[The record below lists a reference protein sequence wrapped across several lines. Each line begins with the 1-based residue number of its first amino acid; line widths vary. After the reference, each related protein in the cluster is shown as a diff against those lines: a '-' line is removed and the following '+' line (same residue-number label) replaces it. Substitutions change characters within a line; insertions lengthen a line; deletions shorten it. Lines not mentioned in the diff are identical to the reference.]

1 MRDEAVIAP
10 TSPTV
15 PDSARAPRGLTSA
28 EVAQRVARGEDNSYQ
43 PRVGRTY
50 WQIIR
55 ENIFNVFNLI
65 LFPLLGVIIAF
76 EEYAVAF
83 FAGFSVV
90 TNALL
95 GTVQEIIAK
104 RRLDRL
110 AALAEQEVKVYRDG
124 ALTAVPMR
132 RLVKDDVIP
141 LAPGDRLVV
150 DGRVLAADALEM
162 DESHLTGESD
172 SVLKNEGD
180 EVHSGSFCLAGSGV
194 MVTARVGRESTINQL
209 ATAAK
214 AYKNPLTPTQ
224 RRILAI
230 VQISILIMLICGP
243 MLWFANS
250 LTGVVLLEKVKNLVV
265 FVTSIV
271 PYGLVLIVIISLS
284 IGAISISRHRTLVRR
299 VNAVESMA
307 NVTVL
312 CFDKTGTLT
321 QNRLAVTEVR
331 SLNGE
336 SLAAIRGK
344 LRAYTDNLAHLNG
357 TAAAVARHVSD
368 VPAPAVTKV
377 REIPFTSARKWAALA
392 LADETLILGAPERV
406 LDLAQPGGQEN
417 SLEAAALARQGL
429 RVLAFARAE
438 ASPDADGHV
447 DVARAAPL
455 ALVILSDQVRPD
467 IQDTLAAFRD
477 QDVRLKVISGDNL
490 ETVKAIA
497 GLAGLDVSEAYTGD
511 ALQAMNEG
519 EFTAAAHSGTVFAR
533 IEPDTKRRLVAALRA
548 GGEHVAMVG
557 DGVNDVPALKEA
569 DLAVVMNDGAQI
581 TKEIGDIVLLDN
593 AMSTLPRA
601 FKEGTE
607 ITQTIFG
614 TVKIFLVKA
623 FYNILLFVFA
633 GFMAL
638 PFPITPIQINW
649 VTFGTVN
656 IVATL
661 VAFKL
666 LRPARMTQFRRD
678 VLEYVLAGALLA
690 SAALALLC
698 AVSYIASN
706 GSTIMMR
713 SVVALFIT
721 LFGVLVLWNVFGI
734 DLLRLRT
741 IRDNWQTFVIG
752 LVMMVVTL
760 LGFYVAP
767 DLLEFR
773 QPDTLTIF
781 LIASVYLL
789 VIVLYSV
796 GMRNR
801 RLLGALWTL
810 TEP

>member
-1 MRDEAVIAP
+1 MRDEAAIAQPPP
-10 TSPTV
+10 TSLA
-15 PDSARAPRGLTSA
+15 SPRGLTSA

-43 PRVGRTY
+43 PHVGRTY

-55 ENIFNVFNLI
+55 ENIFNIFNLI

-95 GTVQEIIAK
+95 GTVQEIVAK

-124 ALTAVPMR
+124 ALTTVPMR

-172 SVLKNEGD
+172 SVLKDKGA
-180 EVHSGSFCLAGSGV
+180 EVYSGSFCLAGSGV
-194 MVTARVGRESTINQL
+194 MTATRVGRGSTINQL

-243 MLWFANS
+243 MLWFANT
-250 LTGVVLLEKVKNLVV
+250 LTGVILLERVKNLVV

-321 QNRLAVTEVR
+321 QNKLAVTEVR
-331 SLNGE
+331 PLNDAPL
-336 SLAAIRGK
+336 SDVRAR
-344 LRAYTDNLAHLNG
+344 LRAYTDNLANLNG
-357 TAAAVARHVSD
+357 TAAAVARHVAD
-368 VPAPAVTKV
+368 MPAPRVTKV

-406 LDLAQPGGQEN
+406 LNPEQPRGQE
-417 SLEAAALARQGL
+417 SALEAAALAREGL
-429 RVLAFARAE
+429 RVLAFAHTA
-438 ASPDADGHV
+438 AAPDADGHV
-447 DVARAAPL
+447 DIARAVPL
-455 ALVILSDQVRPD
+455 ALVVLSDQVRPD
-467 IQDTLAAFRD
+467 IQDTLAAFRE
-477 QDVRLKVISGDNL
+477 QNVRLKVISGDNL

-497 GLAGLDVSEAYTGD
+497 GQAGMDVDVAYTGD

-519 EFTAAAHSGTVFAR
+519 EFAAAAYSGAVFAR
-533 IEPDTKRRLVAALRA
+533 IEPETKRRLIAALRG

-601 FKEGTE
+601 FAEGTE

-614 TVKIFLVKA
+614 TIKIFLVKA
-623 FYNILLFVFA
+623 FYNVLLFVFA

-656 IVATL
+656 IAATL

-666 LRPARMTQFRRD
+666 LRPARMVRFRRD
-678 VLEYVLAGALLA
+678 VLEYVLVGAVLA

-698 AVSYIASN
+698 AVSYLAAG
-706 GSTIMMR
+706 GSTAMMR
-713 SVVALFIT
+713 SVVALFVT

-734 DLLRLRT
+734 DLLRPRS
-741 IRDNWQTFVIG
+741 IRDNRLTFAIG
-752 LVMMVVTL
+752 LALMVFTL
-760 LGFYVAP
+760 LGFYIAP
-767 DLLEFR
+767 DLLEFH
-773 QPDTLTIF
+773 QPDLLTIF
-781 LIASVYLL
+781 LITGVYLL
-789 VIVLYSV
+789 VIMLYSV
-796 GMRNR
+796 SMRDR
-801 RLLGALWTL
+801 RLLSALWTL
-810 TEP
+810 TES

>member
-10 TSPTV
+10 PSPAV
-15 PDSARAPRGLTSA
+15 PDGPRAPRGLTSA

-76 EEYAVAF
+76 QEYAVAF

-162 DESHLTGESD
+162 DESHLTGEAD

-194 MVTARVGRESTINQL
+194 MVATRVGRASTINQL
-209 ATAAK
+209 AAAAK

-243 MLWFANS
+243 MLWFANT

-336 SLAAIRGK
+336 SLAAVRGR
-344 LRAYTDNLAHLNG
+344 LRAYTDHLAHLNG
-357 TAAAVARHVSD
+357 TAAAVARYVSD

-406 LDLAQPGGQEN
+406 LDPAQPGGQEN
-417 SLEAAALARQGL
+417 ALEAAALARQGL
-429 RVLAFARAE
+429 RVLAFARAD
-438 ASPDADGHV
+438 ATPDADGHV

-467 IQDTLAAFRD
+467 IQDTLAAFRE

-497 GLAGLDVSEAYTGD
+497 GLAGMDVSESYTGD
-511 ALQAMNEG
+511 ALQAMSEG
-519 EFTAAAHSGTVFAR
+519 EFTAAARSGTVFAR

-614 TVKIFLVKA
+614 TVKMFLVKA

-656 IVATL
+656 IAATL

-698 AVSYIASN
+698 AVSYLASN
-706 GSTIMMR
+706 GSATMMR
-713 SVVALFIT
+713 SVVALFVT

-741 IRDNWQTFVIG
+741 IRDNWRTFFIG
-752 LVMMVVTL
+752 LAMMLVTL

-773 QPDTLTIF
+773 QPDMLTIF
-781 LIASVYLL
+781 LITSVYLL
-789 VIVLYSV
+789 VIALYSV
-796 GMRNR
+796 AMRDR